1 MEKFLKM
8 RTAALFLAV
17 MCVGFTS
24 CRDDNDEPGG
34 GNDTPGVVNPS
45 NVFTGEMPKSVAGTT
60 INRNSEGLVTEMRTD
75 NGKTVTFEYGS
86 AVTRANNDDC
96 VIMTIKDSEGDLD
109 FNEMSFRFKINKMGF
124 VSEWY
129 NKENERCGKF
139 GYNDEGQL
147 NELIFIS
154 DEGGN
159 IELNMIYKDGNLVKT
174 VSNNNGEKWNQF
186 TFYGSTPNKGCVMIF
201 NGRTFGIECDDY
213 SETADFGG
221 YSGVMTYLYY
231 AGLLGKPTK
240 NLPTAYREYD
250 RPSQDND
257 MGNRYDYQWEF
268 DANGYPTKFVDEY
281 AEKDVISF
289 TW

>member
-1 MEKFLKM
+1 
-8 RTAALFLAV
+8 
-17 MCVGFTS
+17 
-24 CRDDNDEPGG
+24 
-34 GNDTPGVVNPS
+34 
-45 NVFTGEMPKSVAGTT
+45 
-60 INRNSEGLVTEMRTD
+60 
-75 NGKTVTFEYGS
+75 
-86 AVTRANNDDC
+86 
-96 VIMTIKDSEGDLD
+96 
-109 FNEMSFRFKINKMGF
+109 
-124 VSEWY
+124 
-129 NKENERCGKF
+129 
-139 GYNDEGQL
+139 
-147 NELIFIS
+147 
-154 DEGGN
+154 
-159 IELNMIYKDGNLVKT
+159 MIYKDGNLVKT

-201 NGRTFGIECDDY
+201 NGRTFGIECDNY

-250 RPSQDND
+250 SPSQDND
-257 MGNRYDYQWEF
+257 MGNRYEYQWEF